1 MRLPSLNLPPP
12 VIPCGV
18 AAALRTSQSVAH
30 HTLAFLL
37 RVHPLYFFD
46 FAGPDFAS
54 PYVIL
59 AAVTSLLTVGLLT
72 DSLTLSCELLLSSS
86 CLCSRLAR
94 MFALLRTFA
103 LLRIQPSRALLPL
116 RHQIDHDTTVQ
127 QSLFF
132 LCLSLCVYTYTCF

>member
-1 MRLPSLNLPPP
+1 MPSLDCWATGALAKFEPATD
-12 VIPCGV
+12 PCGV

-59 AAVTSLLTVGLLT
+59 AAVTSLLTDGLLT
-72 DSLTLSCELLLSSS
+72 ASLTPSCELHPAELKLPV
-86 CLCSRLAR
+86 LGLAR

-103 LLRIQPSRALLPL
+103 LLRIQPSRALLPPM
-116 RHQIDHDTTVQ
+116 TP
-127 QSLFF
+127 S
-132 LCLSLCVYTYTCF
+132 